1 MIDYATHSRFT
12 DPGPLTGWL
21 NGIEPDLS
29 ELHRTASTLV
39 FHFWGNGDVTD
50 HGFPPARRAEVD
62 LRYTADMLAR
72 LHELNPAPLGA
83 ERATT
88 ERILGCCRD
97 FTLLFVSMARQCGI
111 PARSRVGFAAY
122 LVPGRHVD
130 HVVAEVWDGDRWRL
144 VDPQFAAPDSELG
157 GVDPTDLPR
166 DRFLVGADAW
176 RACRSGALDPD
187 RFMIS
192 PDRTDPRLRGL
203 PQIRHNLVQD
213 LAALNKHEMIL
224 WDLWGCLTDDPAVSD
239 PAVSEQ
245 DAAAADEL
253 AALLQ
258 DPDSADVSA
267 IFATDPYRVPPV
279 ITSIDQTTLA
289 PVEVTLR

>member
-1 MIDYATHSRFT
+1 MIDYTTHSRFT

-21 NGIEPDLS
+21 DGIGPDLD
-29 ELHRTASTLV
+29 ELRRVASGLV

-50 HGFPPARRAEVD
+50 HGFPAARRSEAD
-62 LRYTADMLAR
+62 LRYAADMLAR
-72 LHELNPAPLGA
+72 LHALNPAPPDR
-83 ERATT
+83 ERGTT

-111 PARSRVGFAAY
+111 AARSRVGFAGY
-122 LVPGRHVD
+122 LVPGWYVD
-130 HVVAEVWDGDRWRL
+130 HVVAEVWDGVRWRL
-144 VDPQFAAPDSELG
+144 VDPQFAAGE
-157 GVDPTDLPR
+157 VDLLDLPR

-176 RACRSGALDPD
+176 QACRSGAIDAD
-187 RFMIS
+187 RFVIS

-203 PQIRHNLVQD
+203 PQVRHDLVQD

-224 WDLWGCLTDDPAVSD
+224 WDLWGCLTGD
-239 PAVSEQ
+239 PAVSEE

-258 DPDSADVSA
+258 DPDGAAVSA

-279 ITSIDQTTLA
+279 ITSIDQTTQA
-289 PVEVTLR
+289 PAEVVLR